1 MSPENTPLAALVMAA
16 GLGTRMRSKLP
27 KHLHPLLGRRLV
39 DWAIE
44 AGRPLDPTPLVVV
57 LSPETVEACGELD
70 GAVTAVQ
77 REPRG
82 TGDAVATAREAL
94 DGFAGDIVVLSGDTP
109 LLTEALLR
117 GLVDEHRRAQADVT
131 VLSLELDDPGAYGR
145 VLRDEDGA
153 LRGIVEAVDAS
164 SEELQT
170 REVNSSIYVFR
181 AEALWPA
188 LDALEPHNAQGE
200 LYLTDS
206 VRHIVERGGKGAV
219 HRAPD
224 PREALGVNT
233 RAELA
238 AAAAVLR
245 ARINER
251 HMLAGVTIVDP
262 ETTWIEADVE
272 LAVDV
277 VIHPFTVVAGRTRV
291 ERGAA
296 IGPHAAVADASIGEG
311 AAIGPFCYLRPGT
324 VLEPGAKAG
333 TFVEVKNSRI
343 GARTKV
349 PHLSYIGDADIGEDT
364 NIAAGNVTANLSHRP
379 GREKGR
385 TRIGRNVR
393 TGVDNTF
400 VAPVDIGDDAW
411 VYPGTVITEDVPPAA
426 LAGFPPRQVNKE
438 GYVRRERD
446 D

>member
-1 MSPENTPLAALVMAA
+1 
-16 GLGTRMRSKLP
+16 
-27 KHLHPLLGRRLV
+27 
-39 DWAIE
+39 
-44 AGRPLDPTPLVVV
+44 V
-57 LSPETVEACGELD
+57 L
-70 GAVTAVQ
+70 
-77 REPRG
+77 
-82 TGDAVATAREAL
+82 
-94 DGFAGDIVVLSGDTP
+94 VLSGDTP
-109 LLTEALLR
+109 LLTESLLS
-117 GLVDEHRRAQADVT
+117 GLVDEHRRAEADVT
-131 VLSLELDDPGAYGR
+131 VLSFVPDDPATYGR
-145 VLRDEDGA
+145 VLRDAAGA
-153 LRGIVEAVDAS
+153 LRGIVEAVDAEP
-164 SEELQT
+164 EELET

-181 AEALWPA
+181 AGALWPS

-206 VRHIVERGGKGAV
+206 VRHIVDNGGKGTV

-224 PREALGVNT
+224 PLDALGVNT
-233 RAELA
+233 RSEMA

-245 ARINER
+245 ARINDR

-262 ETTWIEADVE
+262 TTTWIESEVE
-272 LAVDV
+272 LAEDV
-277 VIHPFTVVAGRTRV
+277 VVHPFTVLTGRTNVARD
-291 ERGAA
+291 AQ
-296 IGPHAAVADASIGEG
+296 IGPHVVIADASIGEG
-311 AAIGPFCYLRPGT
+311 ATIGPFCYLRPGT
-324 VLEPGAKAG
+324 VVEAGAKAG

-364 NIAAGNVTANLSHRP
+364 NIAAANVTANFSHRP

-385 TRIGRNVR
+385 TRIGSNVR

-438 GYVRRERD
+438 GYVDRERD